1 MSRHIFKLIDHETN
15 MAGVAVRKADNP
27 PLQDELDQ
35 RYAQLPLE
43 FLPNAQQIQQ
53 AITEMGIARTPQ
65 EFEDSEPLGNNDERT
80 SHGDTAQT
88 YLRRLGT
95 EGALAEGSVRRKY
108 PILDE
113 YNVDA
118 TKLPVIRD
126 YTSRQTTLPEH
137 DWRMQTEGQHFDEH
151 GNILPGAIPP
161 VNAVKRLN
169 SMDIHH
175 IGNAGNFGLKPSND
189 SYSNKEWERFLTGWN
204 DSALQLAQTPILP
217 VNRAGF
223 VSPINARDIRRAT
236 AANLD
241 KKDSPGYV
249 GIRGFGAP
257 SDKAFSRTDRNEGR
271 EGIYTAP
278 IPPNRLVG
286 IHRKQG
292 LDGQDIKNN
301 LFNSAFDDEDI
312 VQQINLPDN
321 LPKKDFILNQMK
333 IFDMTNDFRR
343 FETQMDTLYKNGELS
358 EEERDAVYDAF
369 ERGRK
374 LESQKTREEL
384 PKEWNQGSFGFN
396 NPILTDEEKKNYER
410 QVLELLGYQNRD
422 KVDDIQEFLR
432 QGESP
437 VLNPKGVKKA
447 QLPTLAESD
456 LSLDDITSLRFIPS
470 YKRSTFNMPQVMR
483 QNLSSRAWDYD
494 LMDRDGGKPL
504 PGFKE
509 GINFDGYWLNP
520 ASRYG
525 AMHGDV
531 TFGGDKGIL
540 MGVAEDP
547 HYWRTPEQ
555 GAANM
560 SIAGEGFRYG
570 ALPKSSFVDLQAGY
584 TPVDAQRALLEWE
597 RGQRFEGKSPSEAF
611 DDLAVSFPE
620 VHDVA
625 SMLPNVKT
633 PKIWGQPA
641 ALTENPFPAQTVAGA
656 FDPSEYKVAS
666 EPMDIAMRLLKA
678 PVYDTD
684 IPGIQFVTQGKGE
697 DWTQDENL
705 HGGLPGLWMKEGKT
719 FSPSERAIPL
729 DPSMADSRD
738 INEIEQ
744 MTPNHFLEAA
754 GKESMDD
761 GEHYKTLMERAM
773 AGEDMRFVMPRLS
786 EFFPDSPPGHDGRH
800 RMLALRN
807 LGHGDTPVPV
817 SVSEEHIPVQTGEPM
832 DIAFQL
838 LKEARPHALIDN
850 FDLNMLLNPKS
861 SARPKLLRRY
871 FPHATSED
879 EIPMD
884 ELATEREIRRRDTDY
899 FPLTQ
904 AQNEYREKEAP
915 PIFANVAT
923 DKVSYDPYWQ
933 DVMTGEPMEIAL
945 QLLKE
950 RVSPEAKRHK
960 LEYDKKYESSPE
972 RVKYREDLNR
982 ERRRRGIYGS
992 HNHKD
997 VSHTEGG
1004 KLTLEGEHENRA
1016 RHFKDKG
1023 TLRHE

>member
-1 MSRHIFKLIDHETN
+1 
-15 MAGVAVRKADNP
+15 MAGVAVRKADDP
-27 PLQDELDQ
+27 SLQDELDQ
-35 RYAQLPLE
+35 RYAQLPPE
-43 FLPNAQQIQQ
+43 FLPTAQQIQDT
-53 AITEMGIARTPQ
+53 ISDTGIARTPQ
-65 EFEDSEPLGNNDERT
+65 EFEQTEPLGGRNERARE
-80 SHGDTAQT
+80 GYTAKR
-88 YLRRLGT
+88 YLNRLAT
-95 EGALAEGSVRRKY
+95 EGALAEGLVRRKF
-108 PILDE
+108 PLLDE

-118 TKLPVIRD
+118 TKLPVLRD

-137 DWRMQTEGQHFDEH
+137 ELSMQTEGPHFDED

-161 VNAVKRLN
+161 VNAVKRL
-169 SMDIHH
+169 STPDIKH
-175 IGNAGNFGLKPSND
+175 IGSAGNFGLKPVKDARVNF
-189 SYSNKEWERFLTGWN
+189 EWERNIPTYS
-204 DSALQLAQTPILP
+204 DSPIDLARRPIFP
-217 VNRAGF
+217 VKNAGF
-223 VSPINARDIRRAT
+223 VSPITARDVRQAEAGNVDPRNPEGFVA
-236 AANLD
+236 
-241 KKDSPGYV
+241 
-249 GIRGFGAP
+249 IRGFGAP
-257 SDKAFSRTDRNEGR
+257 SDKAFSRKDISEGR

-278 IPPNRLVG
+278 IPPERLVG
-286 IHRKQG
+286 IHRKG
-292 LDGQDIKNN
+292 GIKEKDLSQNI
-301 LFNSAFDDEDI
+301 FTSAFDDENI
-312 VQQINLPDN
+312 ARQINLPDN
-321 LPKKDFILNQMK
+321 IPKRDFILNEMRLA
-333 IFDMTNDFRR
+333 DLNNDSNQFAI
-343 FETQMDTLYKNGELS
+343 EMDTLYELGEIS
-358 EEERDAVYDAF
+358 EEERNAVFGAF
-369 ERGRK
+369 ERGRNLQRK
-374 LESQKTREEL
+374 RNREEL
-384 PKEWNQGSFGFN
+384 PEEWSQGSFGFN
-396 NPILTDEEKKNYER
+396 NPTLTPEEKKQYER
-410 QVLELLGYQNRD
+410 QIMEILSQTSAGRGAGPIGIQ
-422 KVDDIQEFLR
+422 DIQDYLR
-432 QGESP
+432 QGHSP
-437 VLNPKGVKKA
+437 VLNPRGVKKA

-470 YKRSTFNMPQVMR
+470 YRRNTFNMPQVMR
-483 QNLSSRAWDYD
+483 RNLSSRGWDYD

-666 EPMDIAMRLLKA
+666 EPMEIAM
-678 PVYDTD
+678 
-684 IPGIQFVTQGKGE
+684 
-697 DWTQDENL
+697 
-705 HGGLPGLWMKEGKT
+705 
-719 FSPSERAIPL
+719 
-729 DPSMADSRD
+729 
-738 INEIEQ
+738 
-744 MTPNHFLEAA
+744 
-754 GKESMDD
+754 
-761 GEHYKTLMERAM
+761 
-773 AGEDMRFVMPRLS
+773 
-786 EFFPDSPPGHDGRH
+786 
-800 RMLALRN
+800 
-807 LGHGDTPVPV
+807 
-817 SVSEEHIPVQTGEPM
+817 
-832 DIAFQL
+832 
-838 LKEARPHALIDN
+838 
-850 FDLNMLLNPKS
+850 
-861 SARPKLLRRY
+861 
-871 FPHATSED
+871 
-879 EIPMD
+879 
-884 ELATEREIRRRDTDY
+884 
-899 FPLTQ
+899 
-904 AQNEYREKEAP
+904 
-915 PIFANVAT
+915 
-923 DKVSYDPYWQ
+923 
-933 DVMTGEPMEIAL
+933 

-972 RVKYREDLNR
+972 RVKYREELNR

-992 HNHKD
+992 HDHKD
-997 VSHTEGG
+997 ISHTQGG

>member
-1 MSRHIFKLIDHETN
+1 
-15 MAGVAVRKADNP
+15 MAGVAVRKADDP
-27 PLQDELDQ
+27 SLQDELDQ
-35 RYAQLPLE
+35 RYAQLPPE
-43 FLPNAQQIQQ
+43 FLPTAQQIQDT
-53 AITEMGIARTPQ
+53 ISDTGIARTPQ
-65 EFEDSEPLGNNDERT
+65 EFEQTEPLGGRNERARE
-80 SHGDTAQT
+80 GYTAKR
-88 YLRRLGT
+88 YLNRLAT
-95 EGALAEGSVRRKY
+95 EGALAEGLVRRKF
-108 PILDE
+108 PLLDE

-118 TKLPVIRD
+118 TKLPVLRD

-137 DWRMQTEGQHFDEH
+137 ELSMQTEGPHFDED

-161 VNAVKRLN
+161 VNAVKRL
-169 SMDIHH
+169 STPDIKH
-175 IGNAGNFGLKPSND
+175 IGSAGNFGLKPVKDARVNF
-189 SYSNKEWERFLTGWN
+189 EWERNIPTYS
-204 DSALQLAQTPILP
+204 DSPIDLARRPIFP
-217 VNRAGF
+217 VKNAGF
-223 VSPINARDIRRAT
+223 VSPITARDVRQAEAGNVDPRNPEGFVA
-236 AANLD
+236 
-241 KKDSPGYV
+241 
-249 GIRGFGAP
+249 IRGFGAP
-257 SDKAFSRTDRNEGR
+257 SDKAFSRKDISEGR

-278 IPPNRLVG
+278 IPPERLVG
-286 IHRKQG
+286 IHRKG
-292 LDGQDIKNN
+292 GIKEKDLSQNI
-301 LFNSAFDDEDI
+301 FTSAFDDENI
-312 VQQINLPDN
+312 ARQINLPDN
-321 LPKKDFILNQMK
+321 IPKRDFILNEMRLA
-333 IFDMTNDFRR
+333 DLNNDSNQFAI
-343 FETQMDTLYKNGELS
+343 EMDTLYELGEIS
-358 EEERDAVYDAF
+358 EEERNAVFGAF
-369 ERGRK
+369 ERGRNLQRK
-374 LESQKTREEL
+374 RNREEL
-384 PKEWNQGSFGFN
+384 PEEWSQGSFGFN
-396 NPILTDEEKKNYER
+396 NPTLTPEEKKQYER
-410 QVLELLGYQNRD
+410 QIMEILSQTSAGRGAGPIGIQ
-422 KVDDIQEFLR
+422 DIQDYLR
-432 QGESP
+432 QGHSP
-437 VLNPKGVKKA
+437 VLNPRGVKKA

-470 YKRSTFNMPQVMR
+470 YRRNTFNMPQVMR
-483 QNLSSRAWDYD
+483 RNLSSRGWDYD

-666 EPMDIAMRLLKA
+666 EPMEIAM
-678 PVYDTD
+678 
-684 IPGIQFVTQGKGE
+684 
-697 DWTQDENL
+697 
-705 HGGLPGLWMKEGKT
+705 
-719 FSPSERAIPL
+719 
-729 DPSMADSRD
+729 
-738 INEIEQ
+738 
-744 MTPNHFLEAA
+744 
-754 GKESMDD
+754 
-761 GEHYKTLMERAM
+761 
-773 AGEDMRFVMPRLS
+773 
-786 EFFPDSPPGHDGRH
+786 
-800 RMLALRN
+800 
-807 LGHGDTPVPV
+807 
-817 SVSEEHIPVQTGEPM
+817 
-832 DIAFQL
+832 
-838 LKEARPHALIDN
+838 
-850 FDLNMLLNPKS
+850 
-861 SARPKLLRRY
+861 
-871 FPHATSED
+871 
-879 EIPMD
+879 
-884 ELATEREIRRRDTDY
+884 
-899 FPLTQ
+899 
-904 AQNEYREKEAP
+904 
-915 PIFANVAT
+915 
-923 DKVSYDPYWQ
+923 
-933 DVMTGEPMEIAL
+933 

-972 RVKYREDLNR
+972 RVKYREELNR

-992 HNHKD
+992 HDHKD
-997 VSHTEGG
+997 ISHTEGG